1 MGENR
6 PTASSVKMKPTQRA
20 GPSHV
25 SRRWR
30 ERCSERGSARWC
42 LPEMV
47 KRRFK
52 KSFERWLRGFFVHWH
67 KCEVPT
73 GPEIVRL
80 CPTSALL
87 NYLPSILLSAQVLR
101 SPTVSTLRN
110 GLALTSF

>member
-1 MGENR
+1 MVQEKKGRR
-6 PTASSVKMKPTQRA
+6 PDLDLDAQALAALEAARA

-73 GPEIVRL
+73 GPEIIRL

-87 NYLPSILLSAQVLR
+87 NYLPSIL
-101 SPTVSTLRN
+101 
-110 GLALTSF
+110 